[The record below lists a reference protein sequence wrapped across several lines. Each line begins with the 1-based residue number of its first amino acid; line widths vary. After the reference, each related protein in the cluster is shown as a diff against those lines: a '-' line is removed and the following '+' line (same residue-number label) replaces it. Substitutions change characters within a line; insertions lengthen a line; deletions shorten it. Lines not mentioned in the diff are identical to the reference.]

1 MFCKKC
7 GKDIGDAKFC
17 PWCGQATDE
26 KEKTLSVLADFSF
39 KNGVSVLFKK
49 IEQFGYAK
57 AWNCTTIL
65 ATIAGL
71 AVRVF
76 SNDIKVKYYEGM
88 SWLQDDYFAIS
99 ENGRNTIICIMV
111 AELLLSLLLRFL
123 DKKGETTIKKCQYIL
138 LGISLLLQIGMIT
151 IQFPAPW

>member
-39 KNGVSVLFKK
+39 KEGVSVLFKK
-49 IEQFGYAK
+49 IEEFGYAK

-76 SNDIKVKYYEGM
+76 SNNIKVKYYEGM

-99 ENGRNTIICIMV
+99 ENGRNIIICIMV
-111 AELLLSLLLRFL
+111 YALWSLNCFCRFFY
-123 DKKGETTIKKCQYIL
+123 GFWIKKEKQQSKNASI
-138 LGISLLLQIGMIT
+138 
-151 IQFPAPW
+151 FF